1 MEAAMADL
9 SDDDKRVLFGDH
21 YVEAQRDRAPAG
33 SGAAANLRAREE
45 ADKMDNW
52 TTWSIAI
59 AIVSALIVLT
69 NYFGAAFAYNPGLEI
84 GAGIVFI
91 AAVLLGIYSR
101 RRKRSIMA
109 RAN

>member
-9 SDDDKRVLFGDH
+9 SDADKRVLFGDH

-33 SGAAANLRAREE
+33 SAAAANLRACEE
-45 ADKMDNW
+45 VDKMDNW

-91 AAVLLGIYSR
+91 VAVLLGIYSR

-109 RAN
+109 RAK